1 MSALSSPPGH
11 AIEWIVY
18 PRRLSPLRDFDE
30 ATFVRAATWF
40 EARSLGMAATGLG
53 PDEIVVKDWPL
64 GDLFRPTALGAKR
77 EQLTAE
83 LRAATEKPKASKGLD
98 ALFVPVIRSKA
109 DAKKLLGEGSHWVPM
124 IEGLLRRGRVSGP
137 VLAVKVK

>member
-1 MSALSSPPGH
+1 MSALASPPGH

-18 PRRLSPLRDFDE
+18 PRRLSPLRDFDD

-64 GDLFRPTALGAKR
+64 DGFGPVDLGAKR

-83 LRAATEKPKASKGLD
+83 LKAATEKPRSSKGLD
-98 ALFVPVIRSKA
+98 
-109 DAKKLLGEGSHWVPM
+109 KLL
-124 IEGLLRRGRVSGP
+124 R
-137 VLAVKVK
+137 KVA